1 MKIDYFLF
9 LAIVFQIPIF
19 NFALN
24 PQISLF
30 DFGDS
35 SPKYEPCPGCKS
47 GELKDMKLHTGIQC
61 QIKDWDLEN
70 DGKKKKVIYFHELM
84 K

>member
-1 MKIDYFLF
+1 MDGLKGVIPCTCIDRELPT
-9 LAIVFQIPIF
+9 QT
-19 NFALN
+19 
-24 PQISLF
+24 SLF
-30 DFGDS
+30 GFDDET
-35 SPKYEPCPGCKS
+35 PKTEPCPGCKS

-70 DGKKKKVIYFHELM
+70 DGKKKKVIYFHELL